1 MRFGEVYYDCSRC
14 IFKRLHDAEA
24 AGLNKEAA
32 LEVAYKFLT
41 LDEALGDMD
50 MDMESGAFFADPT
63 MIVNDCGCNFDPS
76 CSRCFPF

>member
-1 MRFGEVYYDCSRC
+1 MVQDAFFS
-14 IFKRLHDAEA
+14 RLHEAEQ

-32 LEVAYKFLT
+32 LEVAYKLST

-50 MDMESGAFFADPT
+50 MDQECGAIMADPT

-76 CSRCFPF
+76 CKRCLPF

>member
-1 MRFGEVYYDCSRC
+1 MVKDGF
-14 IFKRLHDAEA
+14 FARLQEAEE

-32 LEVAYKFLT
+32 LEVAYKLIT
-41 LDEALGDMD
+41 LDEALGAMD
-50 MDMESGAFFADPT
+50 MDQECGVVFADPT